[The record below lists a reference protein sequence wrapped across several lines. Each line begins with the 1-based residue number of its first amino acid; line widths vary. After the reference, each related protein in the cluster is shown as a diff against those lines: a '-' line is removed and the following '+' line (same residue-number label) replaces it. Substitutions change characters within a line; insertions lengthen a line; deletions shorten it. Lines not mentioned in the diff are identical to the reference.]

1 VQITAHIVEQPLTAP
16 KRMGKPYRMSDPV
29 AIAALREHCG
39 IHHRPHTADAFS
51 ESDGSHN
58 EVRSIEI

>member
-29 AIAALREHCG
+29 AIAALRRVVAF
-39 IHHRPHTADAFS
+39 IVDRTPPNAFS
-51 ESDGSHN
+51 EVD
-58 EVRSIEI
+58 